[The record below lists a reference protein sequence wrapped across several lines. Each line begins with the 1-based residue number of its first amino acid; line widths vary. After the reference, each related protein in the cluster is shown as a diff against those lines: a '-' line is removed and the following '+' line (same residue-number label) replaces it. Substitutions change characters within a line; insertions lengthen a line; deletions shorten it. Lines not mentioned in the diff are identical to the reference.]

1 MRRRAN
7 ELPLFNG
14 KGTAMN
20 TSRRWAVLGLLSVGL
35 SACGQTRANNQD
47 PDSPDYSGE
56 AGEDMYHPG
65 CDSTASSVTQSCSGD
80 H

>member
-1 MRRRAN
+1 MITSRRRA
-7 ELPLFNG
+7 L
-14 KGTAMN
+14 
-20 TSRRWAVLGLLSVGL
+20 LGLLSVCL
-35 SACGQTRANNQD
+35 SACGPTRANNQD

-65 CDSTASSVTQSCSGD
+65 CDSTAPSLTQSCSGD